1 MSKHNALNMFGRS
14 GNPAM
19 NDATFSNFIPESI
32 APGQTMTLQ
41 GTVNKTGI
49 LLLLVMITA
58 TYTWNQFFST
68 GLPETVMPIAIGG
81 AIFGFGFALA
91 TIFKKTWAPVTAPLY
106 ALSQGLFLGA
116 ISAIFELQFPG
127 IVIQAVGLTM
137 GTLASLLVLYK
148 TGIIKP
154 TENFRLMIVS
164 ATMGIALLY
173 LVSFIMSFFGSGI
186 GFIHSNGLFG
196 IGFSLFVVSIAALN
210 LVLDFDFI
218 EEGAER
224 GLPKYMEWYGAFSLM
239 VTLVWLYIEILR
251 LLMKLRSR

>member
-1 MSKHNALNMFGRS
+1 
-14 GNPAM
+14 
-19 NDATFSNFIPESI
+19 
-32 APGQTMTLQ
+32 MTLQ

-91 TIFKKTWAPVTAPLY
+91 TIFKKTWAPITAPLY

-173 LVSFIMSFFGSGI
+173 VVSMVMNMFGSSGI

-196 IGFSLFVVSIAALN
+196 IGFSLFVVAIAALN

-218 EEGAER
+218 EQGSEQGA
-224 GLPKYMEWYGAFSLM
+224 PKYMEWFGAFSLM
-239 VTLVWLYIEILR
+239 VTLIWLYLEMLR
-251 LLMKLRSR
+251 LLAKLRSR